1 MTAGDRRHPP
11 QAEIM
16 ALMIELGGITQAARE
31 ELKAF
36 REEREA
42 WRDDIAELT
51 ATLKSSDAD
60 RKQLREEIK
69 PLSEALHQARDL
81 RPTRDLR
88 SVLKGVLRDHVGI
101 PDKSLADVV
110 FPSSGSAPPLDG
122 LIG

>member
-42 WRDDIAELT
+42 LLAKPAYIGEILHAGADKARKVA
-51 ATLKSSDAD
+51 AMTLD
-60 RKQLREEIK
+60 RFKESMGMVSRYTL
-69 PLSEALHQARDL
+69 
-81 RPTRDLR
+81 
-88 SVLKGVLRDHVGI
+88 
-101 PDKSLADVV
+101 
-110 FPSSGSAPPLDG
+110 
-122 LIG
+122 